1 MGAGL
6 IALVVGLIQQWL
18 GKDKE
23 ILIQGRAL
31 RDELRTELARIK
43 IDHKELTDRV
53 TRLEVELDQKTN
65 ALNLS
70 RARFNTLSAA
80 YQHQL
85 EDSARLREY
94 VVGLLVRYK
103 ITPETGIIRLLE
115 KREAI
120 IDWEAFDRQ
129 ARRDEEEKDSG
140 REPKSVSIRN

>member
-6 IALVVGLIQQWL
+6 IALVVGVIQQWL

-23 ILIQGRAL
+23 ILTQGRAL

-43 IDHKELTDRV
+43 VDYKELTDRV

-65 ALNLS
+65 SLNLL
-70 RARFNTLSAA
+70 RARFNALSAA

-94 VVGLLVRYK
+94 TVSMLVRYN
-103 ITPETGIIRLLE
+103 ITPEPDIIRLLE
-115 KREAI
+115 KREPI

-129 ARRDEEEKDSG
+129 ARREVEEEDSG
-140 REPKSVSIRN
+140 REPKSVSVRN